1 VSTVR
6 TTHPP
11 VRGEIWERRRGA
23 RRVEITEAGRA
34 GVHGRWLDTHTR
46 CVWPARGFTERFRP
60 ALDNADYRAALPE
73 RRRRLI
79 DEQRDLLTGRT
90 VLELGPHTGG
100 LTAGLARYASRI
112 TTIEGNR
119 HAVEVLAR
127 RLGARVQIVEG
138 DLHRELWRRRPGAYD
153 VIVCAG
159 VLYHS
164 AHPFW
169 ILEGIARLAPR
180 LMLIDTLNAGR
191 RTGLRNASRPGVL
204 NHRHGRGPDCGLALN
219 LGDDAIDYA
228 LNRLGYRRLRTIAKP
243 ASPHAR
249 GDSRYLRAW
258 RRSLSAWYVRSD
270 SNAPPTR
277 PS

>member
-1 VSTVR
+1 M
-6 TTHPP
+6 THPP
-11 VRGEIWERRRGA
+11 VQGEIWERRRDA

-34 GVHGRWLDTHTR
+34 DVRGRWLDTR
-46 CVWPARGFTERFRP
+46 ERRAWPARGFTERFRP

-100 LTAGLARYASRI
+100 LTARIARYAKRI
-112 TTIEGNR
+112 TAIEGNR

-127 RLGARVQIVEG
+127 RLGTRVQIVQG
-138 DLHRELWRRRPGAYD
+138 DLHRELWRRRRGAYD

-180 LMLIDTLNAGR
+180 LMLIDTLNPGR
-191 RTGLRNASRPGVL
+191 RTWLEV
-204 NHRHGRGPDCGLALN
+204 
-219 LGDDAIDYA
+219 
-228 LNRLGYRRLRTIAKP
+228 
-243 ASPHAR
+243 
-249 GDSRYLRAW
+249 
-258 RRSLSAWYVRSD
+258 
-270 SNAPPTR
+270 PPTR
-277 PS
+277 RGPLPSTRTPFQIVFGRCREWCALPALQAVPRPRQRGGASCHSPSVRISSSAFDVRTTPGRIR